1 MGKLK
6 NPSNFLTQVAMNIGL
21 ALKEHLGTNGYQVI
35 LSEAV
40 ASIIQKLLQMSV
52 FVNLVLNFGF
62 I

>member
-21 ALKEHLGTNGYQVI
+21 ALKEHHGTNGYQVI
-35 LSEAV
+35 LSKAI
-40 ASIIQKLLQMSV
+40 ASVIQKFLQRSV
-52 FVNLVLNFGF
+52 FVNLMLDFGV